1 MVTYCP
7 KCHYEMELCFS
18 GSSLIARCRNGGCEE
33 SFRVTE
39 LLIKNLADGD
49 DYMIKVD
56 DS

>member
-49 DYMIKVD
+49 DYMIKVN